1 MGLSIFLLRIYSQS
15 WNEFTFILFLI
26 ELGISYSCI
35 AMVTDYDC
43 WKDDTEPVD
52 VPQVLKVIAQNVER
66 VRSLF
71 VQVVKKIGEE
81 DWSEMIK
88 SNQVILIYL
97 YI

>member
-1 MGLSIFLLRIYSQS
+1 
-15 WNEFTFILFLI
+15 
-26 ELGISYSCI
+26 
-35 AMVTDYDC
+35 MVTDYDC
-43 WKDDTEPVD
+43 WKDDAEPVD

-88 SNQVILIYL
+88 SNQVIYSYDRIKPHPY
-97 YI
+97 